1 MNIGDKIPE
10 VLGIDQKGREIKSS
24 SAIQVRH
31 SVRRYIDKPID
42 ENLVRILQEKVN
54 EVNEK
59 GNLHIQL
66 VTNEPKA
73 FKGKMAYGTFCG
85 VSNYFVMVGK
95 KDASTGSAQASLSE
109 RIGYYGEQL
118 VLLAQT
124 LGLNT
129 CWVGLTYNNIKEAY
143 EKCNDEKLC
152 CMIALGYGDDP
163 GRNMKRK
170 TAKQVS
176 NASDASTEL
185 STGATPKWFRDGVA
199 AALLA
204 PTAINQQKFHF
215 EYVSPHGD
223 GVHRVKSERGFS
235 LIGYT
240 KMDLGIAKYH
250 FEIGAGKENFEW
262 V

>member
-1 MNIGDKIPE
+1 MTLE
-10 VLGIDQKGREIKSS
+10 EAIK
-24 SAIQVRH
+24 ARH
-31 SVRRYIDKPID
+31 SVRKYIDKPSD
-42 ENLVRILQEKVN
+42 ENLIKILQEKVDECN
-54 EVNEK
+54 EV

-73 FKGKMAYGTFCG
+73 FKGKMAYGTFSG

-95 KDASTGSAQASLSE
+95 KADDLSE
-109 RIGYYGEQL
+109 RVGYYGEQL

-143 EKCNDEKLC
+143 EKGNDEKLC

-163 GRNMKRK
+163 GRNLKRK
-170 TAKQVS
+170 TVQQVS
-176 NASDASTEL
+176 NASDI
-185 STGATPKWFRDGVA
+185 TPAWFKKGVE

-204 PTAINQQKFHF
+204 PTAVNQQKFSF
-215 EYVSPHGD
+215 EYIGMKNNRHI
-223 GVHRVKSERGFS
+223 VKACKGFS

-240 KMDLGIAKYH
+240 KMDLGIAKFH
-250 FEIGAGKENFEW
+250 FEIGSGIDNFEW
-262 V
+262 A

>member
-1 MNIGDKIPE
+1 MTLLE
-10 VLGIDQKGREIKSS
+10 
-24 SAIQVRH
+24 AIQSRH
-31 SVRRYIDKPID
+31 SVRKYIDKPIE
-42 ENLVRILQEKVN
+42 ENLVSILQEKVT
-54 EVNEK
+54 EVNVK

-73 FKGKMAYGTFCG
+73 FTGKMAYGTFSG
-85 VSNYFVMVGK
+85 VTNYFAMVGK
-95 KDASTGSAQASLSE
+95 KADDLSE

-118 VLLAQT
+118 VLLAET
-124 LGLNT
+124 LGLST
-129 CWVGLTYNNIKEAY
+129 CWVGLTFNNVKEAY
-143 EKCNDEKLC
+143 EKADDEKLC

-170 TAKQVS
+170 SIKDVS
-176 NASDASTEL
+176 NASDI
-185 STGATPKWFRDGVA
+185 TPKWFLRGVE

-204 PTAINQQKFHF
+204 PTAVNQQKFRF

-223 GVHRVKSERGFS
+223 GVHRVKAERTFS

-250 FEIGAGKENFEW
+250 FEVGAGKENFEW
-262 V
+262 E

>member
-1 MNIGDKIPE
+1 MTLQE
-10 VLGIDQKGREIKSS
+10 
-24 SAIQVRH
+24 AIVARH
-31 SVRRYIDKPID
+31 SVRKYIDKPIE
-42 ENLVRILQEKVN
+42 ENLIKTLQEKGYECNKV
-54 EVNEK
+54 V
-59 GNLHIQL
+59 NLHIQL

-73 FKGKMAYGTFCG
+73 FKGKMAYGTFSG

-95 KDASTGSAQASLSE
+95 KADDLSE
-109 RIGYYGEQL
+109 RVGYYGEQL

-143 EKCNDEKLC
+143 EKGNDEKLC

-163 GRNMKRK
+163 GRNLKRK
-170 TAKQVS
+170 TVAQVS
-176 NASDASTEL
+176 NASDI
-185 STGATPKWFRDGVA
+185 TPAWFKKGVE

-204 PTAINQQKFHF
+204 PTAVNQQKFSF
-215 EYVSPHGD
+215 EYVGMKNNRHI
-223 GVHRVKSERGFS
+223 VKANKGFS

-250 FEIGAGKENFEW
+250 FEVAVDDNVFDWSKI
-262 V
+262 

>member
-1 MNIGDKIPE
+1 MTLFEPNKQREQSQARLKVEELDE
-10 VLGIDQKGREIKSS
+10 VNSAESCERKSLAQ
-24 SAIQVRH
+24 AINSRH
-31 SVRRYIDKPID
+31 SVRRYIDKPIE

-54 EVNEK
+54 EVNAE

-73 FKGKMAYGTFCG
+73 FKGKMAYGVFSG

-95 KDASTGSAQASLSE
+95 KADDLSE

-143 EKCNDEKLC
+143 EKGNDEKLC

-163 GRNMKRK
+163 GRNLKRK

-176 NASDASTEL
+176 NASDI
-185 STGATPKWFRDGVA
+185 TPKWFRDGVA

-204 PTAINQQKFHF
+204 PTAVNQQKFHF
-215 EYVSPHGD
+215 EYVSPQGD
-223 GVHRVKSERGFS
+223 GVHRVKADRGFS

>member
-1 MNIGDKIPE
+1 M
-10 VLGIDQKGREIKSS
+10 VLEMYILKKTSKRMTLLE
-24 SAIQVRH
+24 AIMTRR
-31 SVRRYIDKPID
+31 SVRKYIDRPI
-42 ENLVRILQEKVN
+42 EEYIVKTLQAKVD
-54 EVNEK
+54 EVNAV

-73 FKGKMAYGTFCG
+73 FKGKMAYGTFSG

-95 KDASTGSAQASLSE
+95 KADDLSE

-143 EKCNDEKLC
+143 EKNADEKLC

-163 GRNMKRK
+163 GRLLKRK
-170 TAKQVS
+170 
-176 NASDASTEL
+176 NASEVCNLQDAAKGKFPNPIPE
-185 STGATPKWFRDGVA
+185 WFHQGVIS
-199 AALLA
+199 ALLA
-204 PTAINQQKFHF
+204 PTAVNQQKFF
-215 EYVSPHGD
+215 FRYMGKDENGI
-223 GVHRVKSERGFS
+223 HRVKAERKFS

-240 KMDLGIAKYH
+240 KMDLGIAKLH
-250 FEIGAGKENFEW
+250 FEIGAGKDNFEW
-262 V
+262 DN

>member
-1 MNIGDKIPE
+1 MTLLE
-10 VLGIDQKGREIKSS
+10 
-24 SAIQVRH
+24 AIQSRH
-31 SVRRYIDKPID
+31 SVRRYIDKPI
-42 ENLVRILQEKVN
+42 EEKLVKILQEKVN
-54 EVNEK
+54 EVNAE

-73 FKGKMAYGTFCG
+73 FKGKMAYGVFSG

-95 KDASTGSAQASLSE
+95 KDDTLSE

-143 EKCNDEKLC
+143 EKGDDEKLC

-163 GRNMKRK
+163 GRKLKRK
-170 TAKQVS
+170 SIKDVS
-176 NASDASTEL
+176 RSVVADDV
-185 STGATPKWFRDGVA
+185 TPEWFHKGVE

-204 PTAINQQKFHF
+204 PTAVNQQKFLF
-215 EYVSPHGD
+215 TYSGTTENGI
-223 GVHRVKSERGFS
+223 GIVKAERKFS

-240 KMDLGIAKYH
+240 KMDLGIAKLH
-250 FEIGAGKENFEW
+250 FEIGAGKDNFRW
-262 V
+262 SCQ

>member
-1 MNIGDKIPE
+1 MTLE
-10 VLGIDQKGREIKSS
+10 EAIK
-24 SAIQVRH
+24 ARH
-31 SVRRYIDKPID
+31 SVRKYIDKPID
-42 ENLVRILQEKVN
+42 ENLIKTLQEKVDECN
-54 EVNEK
+54 EV

-73 FKGKMAYGTFCG
+73 FKGKMAYGTFSG

-95 KDASTGSAQASLSE
+95 KSDDLSE
-109 RIGYYGEQL
+109 RVGYYGEQL

-143 EKCNDEKLC
+143 EKGNDEKLC

-163 GRNMKRK
+163 GRNLKRK
-170 TAKQVS
+170 TVQQVS
-176 NASDASTEL
+176 NASDI
-185 STGATPKWFRDGVA
+185 TPAWFKKGVE

-204 PTAINQQKFHF
+204 PTAVNQQKFSF
-215 EYVSPHGD
+215 EYIGMKNNRHT
-223 GVHRVKSERGFS
+223 VKASKGFS

-240 KMDLGIAKYH
+240 KMDLGIAKLH
-250 FEIGAGKENFEW
+250 FEIGAGTDNFEW
-262 V
+262 A